1 MEPPFD
7 KIDGVVSTTSGYI
20 GGHQKNPTYSDVS
33 AGRSGHAEAVE
44 VRYDPSRVT
53 YAELLDVFWRNIDP
67 VARDRQFCDRGSQYR
82 SGIFYHDTEQD
93 RLARESKTRLGRS
106 GRFSEPIA
114 TEVVRAGSFYAAEE
128 YHQDYY
134 LKHPLRYKFY
144 RYQCGRDRRLQ
155 RLWGETE

>member
-1 MEPPFD
+1 M
-7 KIDGVVSTTSGYI
+7 
-20 GGHQKNPTYSDVS
+20 
-33 AGRSGHAEAVE
+33 
-44 VRYDPSRVT
+44 RYDPSRVT